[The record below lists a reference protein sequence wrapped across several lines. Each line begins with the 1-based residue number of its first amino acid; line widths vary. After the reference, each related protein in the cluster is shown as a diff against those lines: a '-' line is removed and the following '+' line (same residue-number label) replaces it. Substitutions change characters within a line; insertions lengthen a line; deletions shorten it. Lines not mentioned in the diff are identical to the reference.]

1 MPPTLRTL
9 TRPQG
14 ANRALL
20 DRTIAPSRCSLD
32 FVDEPVLVRGFR
44 AMVRELAYDVSEMAV
59 TTYLT
64 AREHGVPFTAL
75 PVFLVRGFHHGAI
88 IARRDGPIATPA
100 DLAGGRVGVNRG
112 YTVTTGVW
120 ARAVLS
126 TEHGLDLDSVTWVCS
141 GDEHVPTFEAPP
153 NVIPAPKD
161 ADLVSLL
168 VRGELDAVIGVQ
180 ADHPDVRPL
189 IGDPHAAAVAAL
201 RERELY
207 PINHLVVVRDD
218 ILDRDP
224 ELAADLVNAFTAAK
238 NQYVDTL
245 RNGGST
251 TAMDRELSEVMEI
264 TRADPLPYGLR
275 PNRDVLEQLVRH
287 AHSQHILKAPTDLEA
302 LFADG
307 TLGVEG

>member
-44 AMVRELAYDVSEMAV
+44 AMVRELAYDVSEMAL

-88 IARRDGPIATPA
+88 LVRRDGPIASPA

-120 ARAVLS
+120 ARAVLA
-126 TEHGLDLDSVTWVCS
+126 TEHGIDLDSVTWVRS
-141 GDEHVPTFEAPP
+141 GDEHVPTFVAPH
-153 NVIPAPKD
+153 NVISAPKD
-161 ADLVSLL
+161 VDLVDLL

-180 ADHPDVRPL
+180 ADRPDVRPV
-189 IGDPHAAAVAAL
+189 IRDPHAAAVAAL
-201 RERELY
+201 RERGLY

-218 ILDRDP
+218 VLAHDP
-224 ELAADLVNAFTAAK
+224 ELAVDLVDAFTAAK
-238 NQYVDTL
+238 RQYIGTL
-245 RNGGST
+245 RDGVRTS
-251 TAMDRELSEVMEI
+251 AMDRELSEVMEI
-264 TRADPLPYGLR
+264 TGGDPLPYGLR
-275 PNRDVLEQLVRH
+275 PNRQVLEDMVRQ
-287 AHSQHILKAPTDLEA
+287 AHLQHILSEPTDLDG
-302 LFADG
+302 LFAEG
-307 TLGVEG
+307 TLDVEG